1 MKKVWNDATLEALD
15 ITATAGGIYDTD
27 ELDSEKW
34 FDKEHKQWWGAFGNN
49 NLSKAKKED

>member
-15 ITATAGGIYDTD
+15 ITATAGGIYDTE

-34 FDKEHKQWWGAFGNN
+34 FDEEHKQWWGSFGNN